1 MTNQL
6 EKNDLH
12 CLPRFFGKGL
22 CVLAVAG
29 LLCGT
34 LNGMM
39 QRFLDDE
46 VAVVTAAAE
55 RAAAIQQ
62 ALNDAGESPE
72 AIRLAAELAVKKAEQ

>member
-12 CLPRFFGKGL
+12 CLPRFNGKGL

-34 LNGMM
+34 
-39 QRFLDDE
+39 
-46 VAVVTAAAE
+46 
-55 RAAAIQQ
+55 
-62 ALNDAGESPE
+62 
-72 AIRLAAELAVKKAEQ
+72 

>member
-1 MTNQL
+1 MTNDM
-6 EKNDLH
+6 EKNDLR
-12 CLPRFFGKGL
+12 CLPRIFAKGA

-46 VAVVTAAAE
+46 VAVVTSAAE
-55 RAAAIQQ
+55 RAAAIQK
-62 ALNDAGESPE
+62 ALDEAG
-72 AIRLAAELAVKKAEQ
+72 